1 MNSGKVK
8 SASILTLITSI
19 FSMGFNGFMWFVVSI
34 FVGLGESLGG
44 SSNNDAKLLTN
55 IMLLVVGFSLI
66 AFILSIVMLVKNSRD
81 TLNKFVLIF
90 FAVVLTFLMIF
101 NIICL
106 IKTLQSWAL
115 VLYAIFV
122 LFNLISLM
130 LILAVVFKKTK
141 NNE

>member
-1 MNSGKVK
+1 MKSGKVK

-19 FSMGFNGFMWFVVSI
+19 FSMGFNGFMWFIISV

-122 LFNLISLM
+122 VINLISLM
-130 LILAVVFKKTK
+130 LVFAAILKKQK